1 MAIQESEVDWRGLLP
16 VGGPSQGI
24 KGLDLA
30 SSAATSLPL
39 THYLH
44 VVSGTA
50 AQVLA
55 DLPYPDFEG
64 TVALRPTGIFTGV
77 TGAAGAT
84 ATARGF
90 GLAFT
95 AVVGK
100 ILFLT
105 YDKVSGLWYPS
116 YTS

>member
-1 MAIQESEVDWRGLLP
+1 MAVNTAEDNFRGQLP
-16 VGGPSQGI
+16 VGTPTAGI
-24 KGLDLA
+24 EGGTLA
-30 SSAATSLPL
+30 SSAGVSLPL
-39 THYLH
+39 VRYMHA
-44 VVSGTA
+44 VSGSA

-55 DLPYPDFEG
+55 DLPYAGFSG
-64 TVALRPTGIFTGV
+64 TVALRPTGTFSGV

-105 YDKVSGLWYPS
+105 YVPSTGLWYPS
-116 YTS
+116 YTA